1 MQVFISHSHKDQR
14 IAEELSSRLAVAGVK
29 VWLAEKEVLP
39 GDNWSL
45 AVGKALQRSDAM
57 VVLLSPDA
65 VESPD
70 VRREIA
76 FAFASPRFE
85 GRVVPVVV
93 RPTGGIPWFLRT
105 FPMIHLR
112 GTRGQSLKRLAEK
125 IVEALTGAAEEER
138 LVEPALAEAKT
149 ADL

>member
-14 IAEELSSRLAVAGVK
+14 VAEELTARLAAAGVK

-105 FPMIHLR
+105 FPLIQLR
-112 GTRGQSLKRLAEK
+112 GTRGQSLKRVAEK
-125 IVEALTGAAEEER
+125 IVEALTGPASDER
-138 LVEPALAEAKT
+138 LAEPILAEPET
-149 ADL
+149 ADV